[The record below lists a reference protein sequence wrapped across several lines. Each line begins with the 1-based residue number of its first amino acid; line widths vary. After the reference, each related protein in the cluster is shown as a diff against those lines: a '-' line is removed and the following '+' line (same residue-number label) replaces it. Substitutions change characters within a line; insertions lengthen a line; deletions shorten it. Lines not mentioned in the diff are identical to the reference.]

1 VKYTSLGVIF
11 IVNERW
17 SQRPTTIA
25 SDVNENE
32 NYGYTALIAASL
44 EIATKK
50 GEQGITTYGRRLFSL
65 ASQNKERL
73 FPCSLAHAQPCS
85 RPALLTSSL
94 AQL

>member
-1 VKYTSLGVIF
+1 
-11 IVNERW
+11 
-17 SQRPTTIA
+17 
-25 SDVNENE
+25 VNENE

-85 RPALLTSSL
+85 PPALLTSSL
-94 AQL
+94 AHFQPCSTLITAQLIILKHKTKTV